1 MLNSPGFDQA
11 EALEQQIHLLELQKR
26 RIQELICLAREIKE
40 KGTEKGVCGMNFD
53 AFSKDEIARYEAEV
67 KERWGAT
74 RDYEEYARKSP
85 LYSSTSQRATIPV

>member
-1 MLNSPGFDQA
+1 
-11 EALEQQIHLLELQKR
+11 
-26 RIQELICLAREIKE
+26 
-40 KGTEKGVCGMNFD
+40 MNFD

-85 LYSSTSQRATIPV
+85 LYSSTSQRAIIPVRRKS